1 MPSEELLPCPF
12 CGGEARLSDAGN
24 GIAEIECVGCDYATV
39 RTFGTDAAIEAWNT
53 RAERTCMLEPCVF
66 EDGAFTHMVI
76 KCSNCGLR
84 LEPEISGKVP
94 SFVNYCPNCGARV
107 TEVVS

>member
-1 MPSEELLPCPF
+1 MPFTNLALGTNWPRDEWPESV
-12 CGGEARLSDAGN
+12 DAMHEG
-24 GIAEIECVGCDYATV
+24 ACDSLRYV
-39 RTFGTDAAIEAWNT
+39 P
-53 RAERTCMLEPCVF
+53 ERTCKFEPHDF

-84 LEPEISGKVP
+84 LEPEISGSVP

-107 TEVVS
+107 VEE